1 MSVVPTQTERTH
13 WNFWWG
19 PFFENVT
26 VNLNATKTGFG
37 YTWGLVVILKLISN
51 SEWFLFPLTL
61 SYNMLWTWRTYHET
75 LPYSIYWNVVSGGI
89 WWRRRDGVW
98 RRRNPEIRNWDELCE
113 TKRNVLNMK
122 FYFWLTFIASDHLAS
137 GQGGRYRPLLN
148 RAYQN
153 LQREAAKPPPPPPPH
168 NPNYRHGNSYTHNT
182 ARKLLFYRPVIWLS
196 ISPRNG
202 TSSWEWDRNKVTFD
216 VLTSWPQFDPFIWFR
231 MGSNRCKHKMSAG
244 DLEIRRHTFYQRI
257 YFCRLHNFH
266 EAI

>member
-1 MSVVPTQTERTH
+1 MRPCGGHEKDLNQVQVGRGQLVLFRTRTEEVQCLWCPHKSRELIGIFDEPHILKLLLWIWMQEKLGLDTD
-13 WNFWWG
+13 
-19 PFFENVT
+19 
-26 VNLNATKTGFG
+26 
-37 YTWGLVVILKLISN
+37 LVVMLELISN

-196 ISPRNG
+196 IEMEPVRGNWIE
-202 TSSWEWDRNKVTFD
+202 TKWP
-216 VLTSWPQFDPFIWFR
+216 LMSWPL
-231 MGSNRCKHKMSAG
+231 
-244 DLEIRRHTFYQRI
+244 DLSLTVKLWPLHLNLNHRI
-257 YFCRLHNFH
+257 
-266 EAI
+266 